1 MAQSTKQL
9 TYEVN
14 GATKSINLWNEA
26 GTDIRSTYAIV
37 NDIAKDWEH
46 MSDVEKSSLAIQ
58 LSGKNQMDVFL
69 STLTNFESAQRAY
82 TTALGASGS
91 AMKENEKYAQ
101 SLQFKLTALKAE
113 WERLVLGDGGINTFI
128 KGIVDATTA
137 VLHFSNTVAG
147 KITLAVTAL
156 TASLVTLSK
165 AFSALETAKQANA
178 VLKGLGVTVTQLQG
192 MLLGLGKYAL
202 IIAGVSTA
210 IYVAYK
216 AYKYFLPSAK
226 DLNEEAKKSQQNYAD
241 ATKEISN
248 LEEKL
253 RQVAEQIDNIKSKG
267 KIEPEDEKQL
277 KTLERTTAELRIQL
291 ALQRQ
296 KQAVALAET
305 NKTAQR
311 IASKKTETDVWHVE
325 KYSTASPIGEEA
337 ETGYTTKSTKSW
349 MTATEALKEYTTEIE
364 NAQTA
369 IEENNQK
376 IAEND
381 ELIAK
386 GAKNTNELKEENA
399 SLNQQNEVLLGTY
412 DKNMKAVGDVS
423 EEVQTLADSTVAG
436 NKEAKEAL
444 NTFANV
450 TSTLVTA
457 GDGADGLAVKTQA
470 LTDALGENGEQAG
483 DNADANEALQESL
496 SAVSKAMKPV
506 EKAQKEYAK
515 SGKITSDTIIGIQS
529 KAQKLGLDFTN
540 LSSILANEES
550 SVQDVNNAFASML
563 MQIVRASGAFDNL
576 TKDNADLVEGLLE
589 GYGVTNAYSIVQQA
603 LADSTGD
610 LAFAFEPAIKSL
622 QAEANAMTNTKIKV
636 GETEYAVNAFAQAII
651 DSNGHIIDCSADI
664 RNLSALEQQAY
675 ATAYAVGKAKLL
687 EQYKGVDLSRKETHA
702 HLDFKTGK
710 VIKEQ
715 VTNTGYKDDFINSK
729 ARDYANNFLDDVRRF
744 GAQIETINPPSKT
757 KGGGGGSRGGGSSSA
772 NNVLEEYKKLYQA
785 EHEELEHMLKM
796 DEISETEYY
805 KRLDALNE
813 KYFGEASGH
822 HQDCI
827 DEYRKNQESIYT
839 WTKSRFKDT
848 VQYQEELLDRQVEA
862 YQKAQQKMSKALSK
876 QIDALQED
884 RDDEDEYW
892 EKRIDRQEKLKDA
905 TLERLKAEQEAIEKE
920 HSSVIDNIKT
930 EIDAIKKQ
938 KDENK
943 DYWDERIK
951 ALEKTNDELDK
962 QKQLAEKLEALEKAK
977 STRVKVF
984 KNGRFVYDVDKEA
997 VSQAQ
1002 KNLNEYKEK
1011 LRQEREKQSLQDQR
1025 DAEQKNY
1032 QDRIDAFENYRDQQD
1047 KYYDDIEKRLK
1058 ENYDATEKSYSK
1070 IIDALKEK
1078 RDKAKKEYDEEI
1090 KDLQKYQKEQ
1100 EEKYQEMVDKL
1111 NEFKDRYSDALK
1123 DMENAQKGFLDS
1135 SKAFTYD
1142 FSKSIEENMKA
1153 LNEFL
1158 QMTPEQMQN
1167 GAMGGNGQVSGGGG
1181 AIRYSNPDEERTARM
1196 SSGSSSTPTRSVPD
1210 GHGGTAQST
1219 STADKYG
1226 GVVSKHYTIHSKG
1239 ADSLAS
1245 DEMAVVG
1252 ENPNKEI
1259 VVGSKL
1265 NNGVLMKLSKDSGV
1279 VNSKSTRTFAGLLN
1293 SLGDSK
1299 NLVEHDTNVNQTFH
1313 FGNITLPN
1321 VTDGNSFARELSQKF
1336 NNYAI
1341 QYGNIRK

>member
-1 MAQSTKQL
+1 
-9 TYEVN
+9 
-14 GATKSINLWNEA
+14 
-26 GTDIRSTYAIV
+26 
-37 NDIAKDWEH
+37 
-46 MSDVEKSSLAIQ
+46 
-58 LSGKNQMDVFL
+58 
-69 STLTNFESAQRAY
+69 
-82 TTALGASGS
+82 
-91 AMKENEKYAQ
+91 
-101 SLQFKLTALKAE
+101 
-113 WERLVLGDGGINTFI
+113 
-128 KGIVDATTA
+128 
-137 VLHFSNTVAG
+137 
-147 KITLAVTAL
+147 L

-248 LEEKL
+248 LEENLK
-253 RQVAEQIDNIKSKG
+253 QVAEQIDNIKSKG
-267 KIEPEDEKQL
+267 KIETTDAKDL
-277 KTLERTTAELRIQL
+277 KNLERTTAELRIQL

-337 ETGYTTKSTKSW
+337 ETGYTAKSTKSW
-349 MTATEALKEYTTEIE
+349 MTATEALKAYTTEIE
-364 NAQTA
+364 NAQTG
-369 IEENNQK
+369 IEANNQK
-376 IAEND
+376 IAENN

-386 GAKNTNELKEENA
+386 GAKNTNELKEENE
-399 SLNQQNEVLLGTY
+399 SLNQQNEALLGTY
-412 DKNMKAVGDVS
+412 NKNMKAVGDVS
-423 EEVQTLADSTVAG
+423 EEVQTLANSTVAG

-444 NTFANV
+444 DTFANV

-470 LTDALGENGEQAG
+470 LTDAEGENGEQAG

-496 SAVSKAMKPV
+496 STVSKAMKPV

-540 LSSILANEES
+540 LSSVLANEES

-664 RNLSALEQQAY
+664 RNLSALERQAY

-687 EQYKGVDLSRKETHA
+687 EQYKDVNLSRKETHA

-710 VIKEQ
+710 VVKEQ
-715 VTNTGYKDDFINSK
+715 VVNTGYKDDFINSK

-744 GAQIETINPPSKT
+744 GAQIETINPPDKEQKRT
-757 KGGGGGSRGGGSSSA
+757 GGGGGSRGSSSA

-822 HQDCI
+822 HQDCL

-839 WTKSRFKDT
+839 WTKDRFKDT
-848 VQYQEELLDRQVEA
+848 VQYQEDLLDRQVEA

-920 HSSVIDNIKT
+920 HNSVVDNIKT
-930 EIDAIKKQ
+930 EIDALKKQ

-943 DYWDERIK
+943 DYWDDRIK

-984 KNGRFVYDVDKEA
+984 KNGRFVYDVDREA

-1011 LRQEREKQSLQDQR
+1011 LRQEREKQSLQDQKE
-1025 DAEQKNY
+1025 AEQKNY
-1032 QDRIDAFENYRDQQD
+1032 QDRIDALENYRDQQD

-1100 EEKYQEMVDKL
+1100 EEKYQQMVDKL
-1111 NEFKDRYSDALK
+1111 NEFKDKYSDALK
-1123 DMENAQKGFLDS
+1123 NMENAQKGFLDS

-1167 GAMGGNGQVSGGGG
+1167 GAMNGGGRVDSDGG

-1196 SSGSSSTPTRSVPD
+1196 SSGSSSTPTHSVPD

-1219 STADKYG
+1219 SIADKYG
-1226 GVVSKHYTIHSKG
+1226 GVVSKHYTIHAKG

-1299 NLVEHDTNVNQTFH
+1299 NLVEHGTNVNQTFH